1 MSGHCKQCSS
11 NAATATLLIVLVLI
25 GVLVIAFFE
34 WQTLRDPRI
43 GSPFIL
49 IAQLLETLGVF
60 SLCAARWPG
69 SIPVF
74 LSVTSLVNL
83 NTEVFQTECLFGRP
97 HPTRAILTY
106 VCAIPA
112 LLLGLLLFY
121 PFLQLIRH
129 CTHYEAS
136 PSLESMCEPLRPGKV
151 TAGAPLCFT
160 PIQAL
165 AAATFKEYTKIAFT
179 V

>member
-11 NAATATLLIVLVLI
+11 NAVTAILLIVLVLI

-69 SIPVF
+69 SIPVV
-74 LSVTSLVNL
+74 LSITSLVNL
-83 NTEVFQTECLFGRP
+83 NTEFFQTECLFGRP
-97 HPTRAILTY
+97 HPTRAILIY

-112 LLLGLLLFY
+112 LLLGLLLTSIGRRH
-121 PFLQLIRH
+121 LQRVYKDCFHGMSAMLHAARRRW
-129 CTHYEAS
+129 A
-136 PSLESMCEPLRPGKV
+136 L
-151 TAGAPLCFT
+151 LC
-160 PIQAL
+160 
-165 AAATFKEYTKIAFT
+165 
-179 V
+179 